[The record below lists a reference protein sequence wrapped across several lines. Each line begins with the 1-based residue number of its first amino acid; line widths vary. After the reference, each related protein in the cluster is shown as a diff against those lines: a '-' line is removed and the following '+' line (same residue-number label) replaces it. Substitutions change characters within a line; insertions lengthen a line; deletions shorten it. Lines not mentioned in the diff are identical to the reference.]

1 MTLAAM
7 GAAGG
12 PSWTDIL
19 TGIGTVGAVIVALG
33 IALYTDWRAG
43 GRIKAEHDRSDRV
56 LAEERERSRAALEDE
71 RAYGRAQLEEER
83 LLARKREQLAGAY
96 AVQVVNAQ
104 EFQMFRDATI
114 EEVASGSVANPF
126 GVSFAASFGVPY
138 AAPSVQVD
146 WTHLAVLIVN
156 RGSYTI
162 TRVEV
167 QFSPDGRSLV
177 PPARGV
183 RLLGFD
189 ELPERLKEDHLEPG
203 ADAAKADILT
213 PWDTGLRFRADPIRA
228 GRHQGPVFAGALDRP
243 VGDVLGAQAWRGSAD
258 RG

>member
-1 MTLAAM
+1 MALA
-7 GAAGG
+7 AAGG

-19 TGIGTVGAVIVALG
+19 TAIGTVGAVIVALG

-43 GRIKAEHDRSDRV
+43 KRIKDEHDRSDQL
-56 LAEERERSRAALEDE
+56 LAEERERSRAALADE

-83 LLARKREQLAGAY
+83 RLAREREQLAGAY

-104 EFQMFRDATI
+104 EFQMLRDATI

-126 GVSFAASFGVPY
+126 GVP
-138 AAPSVQVD
+138 PVQVD

-167 QFSPDGRSLV
+167 QFSPDGRSLM
-177 PPARGV
+177 PPAWGV

-189 ELPERLKEDHLEPG
+189 ELPERLKEDNLEPG
-203 ADAAKADILT
+203 ADAARADILT
-213 PWDTGLRFRADPIRA
+213 PWDTGLRFRADPI
-228 GRHQGPVFAGALDRP
+228 GAHAIRDQYSLVRWTDQWETRWEHK
-243 VGDVLGAQAWRGSAD
+243 LGVVRRIAD
-258 RG
+258 DAPWEP